1 MFKIEIKNNPF
12 SADKINRAKDII
24 TMDMNEDW
32 YDIEELIKREWHA
45 RAPIFSGTYSKPNEF
60 GSPKGR
66 GGTLNKSVEDSN
78 AFLTDVYKYS
88 AYSVEY
94 IKLNTLS
101 NRLNW
106 YEDYDYA
113 EKYYPLLHSI
123 ISDTLFA
130 SEDNFASYIERDLKE
145 AGIR

>member
-24 TMDMNEDW
+24 NMDMEEDW
-32 YDIEELIKREWHA
+32 YDIEELIKRQWHT

-66 GGTLNKSVEDSN
+66 GGTLNNSVEDSN
-78 AFLTDVYKYS
+78 AFLTDVYHTT

-94 IKLNTLS
+94 IKLNTLG

-130 SEDNFASYIERDLKE
+130 SEDTFASYIERDLKE

>member
-1 MFKIEIKNNPF
+1 MFKIEIENNPF
-12 SADKINRAKDII
+12 STDKINRAKDII
-24 TMDMNEDW
+24 NMDMNDDW
-32 YDIEELIKREWHA
+32 YDIEELIKRQWHT

-78 AFLTDVYKYS
+78 AFRTYPYNTI
-88 AYSVEY
+88 AYSEEY
-94 IKLNTLS
+94 IELNTLG

-123 ISDTLFA
+123 ISETLFA
-130 SEDNFASYIERDLKE
+130 SEDTFSSYIERDLKE

>member
-1 MFKIEIKNNPF
+1 MFKIEIENNPF
-12 SADKINRAKDII
+12 SADKINKAKNII

-66 GGTLNKSVEDSN
+66 GGTLNKSVDDSN
-78 AFLTDVYKYS
+78 AFLLDVYNDF
-88 AYSVEY
+88 AYSEEN
-94 IKLNTLS
+94 IRLNTLS

-123 ISDTLFA
+123 ISETLIA
-130 SEDNFASYIERDLKE
+130 SEDTFASYIERDLKE